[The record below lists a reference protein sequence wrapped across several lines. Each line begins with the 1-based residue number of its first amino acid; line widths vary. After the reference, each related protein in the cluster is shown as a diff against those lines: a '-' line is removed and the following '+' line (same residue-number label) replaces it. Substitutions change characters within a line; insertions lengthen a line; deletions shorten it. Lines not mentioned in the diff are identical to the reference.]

1 MDDKRQERK
10 MDSKLLVRECNINL
24 VLITEIS
31 LSLFDYKSQILDD
44 KVTNYAYSCIILK
57 KIICILRKQFHQ
69 LQSKLGKES
78 IATLFDFL

>member
-31 LSLFDYKSQILDD
+31 LSLFDYKS
-44 KVTNYAYSCIILK
+44 
-57 KIICILRKQFHQ
+57 
-69 LQSKLGKES
+69 
-78 IATLFDFL
+78 